1 MQLYLDDLPI
11 WGFVGKAE
19 PVPGS
24 KDVRTYLFTHMHFD
38 IQYNGP
44 HIIEVGVTDERGQR
58 LYSGTE
64 GTFRDTRAP
73 AI

>member
-24 KDVRTYLFTHMHFD
+24 KDVRTYLFTHMHLD

-44 HIIEVGVTDERGQR
+44 HIIEVSVTVERGR
-58 LYSGTE
+58 EPHRHKTCI
-64 GTFRDTRAP
+64 T
-73 AI
+73 